1 MFDRRTFLKLG
12 GVAAAGGLVL
22 GSGLSVF
29 GQRAES
35 DPHFAVPE
43 TVYADPLN
51 ALTRQSFEPLLN
63 TNFTFSQKGLLTS
76 QLRLAEVV
84 EGRDQGVRM
93 AVATTSFVLIF
104 EPIGAAS
111 LEDGIYKVSH
121 PELGNFSMFISRVGL
136 SGTLYQAVFSR
147 VSF

>member
-35 DPHFAVPE
+35 DPLFAVPE
-43 TVYADPLN
+43 TVYADSLH
-51 ALTRQSFEPLLN
+51 ALSRQSFEPLLN
-63 TNFTFSQKGLLTS
+63 TNFTFSQKRLLTA

-84 EGRDQGVRM
+84 EGRDQGARSEVS
-93 AVATTSFVLIF
+93 TTSFLLVF
-104 EPIGAAS
+104 EPVGVAS

-121 PELGNFSMFISRVGL
+121 PELGNFSMFISKFGQ
-136 SGTLYQAVFSR
+136 SGTKYQAVFNR
-147 VSF
+147 VTF